1 MKILF
6 IVVLVLSFLTEA
18 LASFSLISGPEGV
31 SAPGLGNQWSMHY
44 GFAALA
50 IASISL
56 WTWPYR
62 THLPVVTFA
71 LGVLFTFHTGL
82 SISLNIAGDQQ
93 AGLIIHTVLSILCLI
108 LITQRSKWCDVATH
122 VSTQAQGTEND

>member
-6 IVVLVLSFLTEA
+6 SVLLVLSFLTET
-18 LASFSLISGPEGV
+18 LAAASLIAGPDGIAAAG
-31 SAPGLGNQWSMHY
+31 SGNQWSMHY

-50 IASISL
+50 IASLSL
-56 WTWPYR
+56 WAWPYR

-82 SISLNIAGDQQ
+82 SISLSLAGDQQ
-93 AGLIIHTVLSILCLI
+93 AGMVIHTVLAILCVVL
-108 LITQRSKWCDVATH
+108 LTQRTKWCAITAEE
-122 VSTQAQGTEND
+122 TNND

>member
-1 MKILF
+1 MKILLSA
-6 IVVLVLSFLTEA
+6 VLILSFLAEA
-18 LASFSLISGPEGV
+18 LAAVALITGPEGV
-31 SAPGLGNQWSMHY
+31 TAPGLGNQWSMHY

-62 THLPVVTFA
+62 TNMPVVTFA

-82 SISLNIAGDQQ
+82 SISLNLAGDQQ
-93 AGLIIHTVLSILCLI
+93 AGMIVHTVLSVLCLV
-108 LITQRSKWCDVATH
+108 LITQRSKWCVVDNEGAKN
-122 VSTQAQGTEND
+122 A

>member
-6 IVVLVLSFLTEA
+6 NVVLILSFLFEA
-18 LASFSLISGPEGV
+18 FASASLIAGPEGFAAAG
-31 SAPGLGNQWSMHY
+31 SGNQWSMHY

-56 WTWPYR
+56 WVWPYR
-62 THLPVVTFA
+62 TNLPLVTFA

-82 SISLNIAGDQQ
+82 SISLYLAGDQQ
-93 AGLIIHTVLSILCLI
+93 AGMIIHSVLSVLCLV
-108 LITQRSKWCDVATH
+108 LITQRSKWCDVTNEA
-122 VSTQAQGTEND
+122 SKNG

>member
-6 IVVLVLSFLTEA
+6 NVVLILSFLFEA
-18 LASFSLISGPEGV
+18 YASASLIAGPEGFAAAG
-31 SAPGLGNQWSMHY
+31 SGNQWSMHY

-56 WTWPYR
+56 WVWPYR
-62 THLPVVTFA
+62 TNLPLVTFA

-82 SISLNIAGDQQ
+82 SISLHLAGDQQ
-93 AGLIIHTVLSILCLI
+93 AGMIIHSVLSVLCLV
-108 LITQRSKWCDVATH
+108 LLTQRSKWCDVADKAAKH
-122 VSTQAQGTEND
+122 A

>member
-6 IVVLVLSFLTEA
+6 NVVLILSFLFEA
-18 LASFSLISGPEGV
+18 FASASLIAGPEGFAAAG
-31 SAPGLGNQWSMHY
+31 SGNQWSMPY

-56 WTWPYR
+56 WVWPYR
-62 THLPVVTFA
+62 TNLPLVTFA

-82 SISLNIAGDQQ
+82 SISLYLAGDQQ
-93 AGLIIHTVLSILCLI
+93 AGMIIHSVLSVLCLV
-108 LITQRSKWCDVATH
+108 LLTQRSKWCDVTDKA
-122 VSTQAQGTEND
+122 AKNA

>member
-6 IVVLVLSFLTEA
+6 NIVLILSFLFEA
-18 LASFSLISGPEGV
+18 LASVSLIGGPEGV

-50 IASISL
+50 IASMSL
-56 WTWPYR
+56 WAWPYR
-62 THLPVVTFA
+62 TNLPVVTFA

-82 SISLNIAGDQQ
+82 SISLTLAGDQQ
-93 AGLIIHTVLSILCLI
+93 AGMIIHSVLAVLCLI
-108 LITQRSKWCDVATH
+108 LLTQRSKWCDVT
-122 VSTQAQGTEND
+122 TEGAKND

>member
-6 IVVLVLSFLTEA
+6 NVVLILSFLFEA
-18 LASFSLISGPEGV
+18 YASASLIAGPEGFAAAG
-31 SAPGLGNQWSMHY
+31 SGNQWSMHY

-56 WTWPYR
+56 WVWPYR
-62 THLPVVTFA
+62 TNLPLVTFA

-82 SISLNIAGDQQ
+82 SISLYLAGDQQ
-93 AGLIIHTVLSILCLI
+93 AGMIIHSVLSVLCLV
-108 LITQRSKWCDVATH
+108 LLTQRSKWCDVTDKA
-122 VSTQAQGTEND
+122 AKNA